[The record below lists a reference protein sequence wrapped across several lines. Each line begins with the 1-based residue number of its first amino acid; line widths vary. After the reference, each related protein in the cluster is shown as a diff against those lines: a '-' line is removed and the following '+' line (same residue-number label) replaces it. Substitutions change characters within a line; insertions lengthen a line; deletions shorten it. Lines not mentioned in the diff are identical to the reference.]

1 MALFTNGITGS
12 ASGGGGGASA
22 LISISGTTRFDDDA
36 DFASN
41 VNVRGNATV
50 IGDIL
55 IDDGGSLKEAG
66 GTAAFTFDGD
76 GNVTKIGVSTQTN
89 GHFLKY
95 DGSKWLG
102 AAVTAGSMAA
112 DDLTA
117 GDAAVTL
124 TTTVGATVV
133 SSSNST
139 VTIGSQD
146 GITLNTEGHITL
158 NADGT
163 GDIILDADGGDV
175 LLKDGGTNIGA
186 ITLATGSGDL
196 QISCA
201 VNDKDI
207 LFVGLDNNVPCTAL
221 RIDMSDAGTLLVH
234 HDVLPMEDVQCNLGS
249 ASKRFANVYTGDLH
263 LNNDRGNWTLI
274 EEPNF
279 LSLRNNYTGR
289 RFKLLMEDITDSD
302 DYGPDNEGNM

>member
-102 AAVTAGSMAA
+102 AAVTAGSMA
-112 DDLTA
+112 
-117 GDAAVTL
+117 
-124 TTTVGATVV
+124 
-133 SSSNST
+133 
-139 VTIGSQD
+139 
-146 GITLNTEGHITL
+146 
-158 NADGT
+158 
-163 GDIILDADGGDV
+163 
-175 LLKDGGTNIGA
+175 
-186 ITLATGSGDL
+186 
-196 QISCA
+196 
-201 VNDKDI
+201 
-207 LFVGLDNNVPCTAL
+207 
-221 RIDMSDAGTLLVH
+221 
-234 HDVLPMEDVQCNLGS
+234 
-249 ASKRFANVYTGDLH
+249 
-263 LNNDRGNWTLI
+263 
-274 EEPNF
+274 
-279 LSLRNNYTGR
+279 
-289 RFKLLMEDITDSD
+289 
-302 DYGPDNEGNM
+302 